1 MVSKFKQDESGSA
14 IVLKQNITNL
24 SDKLHEMPIMEGLRL
39 LLQSIPHKDR
49 ITGQETKSISSYR
62 FNHCIAPN

>member
-39 LLQSIPHKDR
+39 LLQRIPHEDR
-49 ITGQETKSISSYR
+49 ITGQETKSSYR
-62 FNHCIAPN
+62 CNHCIAPN